1 MLGPKG
7 PLRCWGLAARWFV
20 GAGTRVGGA
29 TAYAPPGAT
38 IGGECAT
45 AVRASVR
52 APGTCIRVPGQIRRR
67 PQTPGVS
74 PPRVSPWAMV
84 RRPYRPLRRLS
95 IRAHGPVWGA
105 YAIRPYRGT
114 CIRVFGQLP
123 CPGRDRPQTPGVSP
137 PRVSP
142 WAMVRRP
149 YRPLRRLSIRA
160 HGPVWGAYAIRPYR
174 GTCIRV
180 FGQLPCPGRDRP
192 QTPGLFYVLIGISVR
207 LHLAF
212 ASGFLSVCEGKGLYV
227 RRACQYVILRISSR
241 PCAWPE
247 CSFCRRPICCLSAPY
262 ASHGVPEIREP

>member
-52 APGTCIRVPGQIRRR
+52 APGTCIRVPGQIRR
-67 PQTPGVS
+67 
-74 PPRVSPWAMV
+74 
-84 RRPYRPLRRLS
+84 
-95 IRAHGPVWGA
+95 
-105 YAIRPYRGT
+105 
-114 CIRVFGQLP
+114 
-123 CPGRDRPQTPGVSP
+123 RPQTPGVSP